1 MDVFTLW
8 ERILAHVRQND
19 PQYSAMFLKEIFPE
33 SFQGGVFTA
42 VVKKEY
48 IASWLQTMYLNKME
62 SIIARET
69 GAPRG
74 FIFTVSPRKPSRNR
88 SPRFLLR
95 LLPYRKK
102 RRLFLLLTARLFLR
116 KILFQK
122 TRPLIFPASA
132 RFP

>member
-69 GAPRG
+69 GAAGAYSLSLHGSRPGTAARG
-74 FIFTVSPRKPSRNR
+74 PFFDFCRIGRKDSV
-88 SPRFLLR
+88 F
-95 LLPYRKK
+95 
-102 RRLFLLLTARLFLR
+102 FF
-116 KILFQK
+116 
-122 TRPLIFPASA
+122 
-132 RFP
+132 

>member
-1 MDVFTLW
+1 
-8 ERILAHVRQND
+8 
-19 PQYSAMFLKEIFPE
+19 MFLKEIFPE

-42 VVKKEY
+42 VVKEY

-74 FIFTVSPRKPSRNR
+74 AYSLSLRGSRSGTAARGPFFAFAVSEEKTS
-88 SPRFLLR
+88 
-95 LLPYRKK
+95 
-102 RRLFLLLTARLFLR
+102 FLLLTARLFLR
-116 KILFQK
+116 KILFQNA
-122 TRPLIFPASA
+122 PIDFPASA